1 MDELRFIRKIW
12 LNEKHEFD
20 DSLPTIYGKV
30 TGKKFDDNSIV
41 KNKYYG
47 KEEWDLLADIC
58 KELYPNHK
66 LMLELQSSLVD
77 IEARNSAISSTR
89 NVVKNLEA
97 KIKQSYYK
105 DEEDAEDFMRQ
116 RRSRREI
123 VDSDIEEDE
132 ESDIDE
138 SLNTSPADF
147 EEEEC

>member
-1 MDELRFIRKIW
+1 M
-12 LNEKHEFD
+12 
-20 DSLPTIYGKV
+20 PIYVK
-30 TGKKFDDNSIV
+30 NSI
-41 KNKYYG
+41 
-47 KEEWDLLADIC
+47 LTI
-58 KELYPNHK
+58 
-66 LMLELQSSLVD
+66 S
-77 IEARNSAISSTR
+77 EARNSAISSTR